1 MPYQGEPKPPTLIA
15 VLQQTLSMSLGCNIS
30 ESHKLVLD
38 LLEGDSFRSLSEDDV
53 SKIIQG
59 ENIQV

>member
-15 VLQQTLSMSLGCNIS
+15 VLQRTLSMSLDCNIS
-30 ESHKLVLD
+30 DSHKLVLD
-38 LLEGDSFRSLSEDDV
+38 LLEGDRFKVLSEDEV

-59 ENIQV
+59 ENIQA